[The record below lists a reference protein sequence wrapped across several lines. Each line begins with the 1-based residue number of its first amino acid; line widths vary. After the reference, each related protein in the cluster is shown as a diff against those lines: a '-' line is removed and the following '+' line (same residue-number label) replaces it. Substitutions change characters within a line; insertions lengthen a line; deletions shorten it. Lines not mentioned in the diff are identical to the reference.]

1 MKEIYEDSISN
12 LSHQIKGALTA
23 VKGSIDLLLL
33 DDSFPVNDRR
43 QILTIAKNN
52 TNKILELVNELVAEC
67 REKMKKEGRE

>member
-1 MKEIYEDSISN
+1 MKEIYEDPISI

-33 DDSFPVNDRR
+33 DDSFPAEDRR

-52 TNKILELVNELVAEC
+52 TNKIIELINELVAEC
-67 REKMKKEGRE
+67 RK